1 MGRTLGMRHRHPE
14 PPTDHAPPPGD
25 NGPVTKRL
33 LLAALLSLPLLL
45 AACEGKDKSYSTSP
59 SLRALI
65 GTTTGNVA
73 FRPDEVA
80 PEPVDAPDRWQ
91 VEFNLATFSELENGQ
106 PSLQIVAQVET
117 RPGTGFELWL
127 SDETGAT
134 VARWSGG
141 STTTYVGTMCFQLEL
156 EREGE
161 AVPLGDGD
169 HTATMVFR
177 EPVDGVIAARVV
189 PVTSQPPRLDG
200 VVPAPGSPVYRD
212 GLACPKGS

>member
-1 MGRTLGMRHRHPE
+1 M
-14 PPTDHAPPPGD
+14 
-25 NGPVTKRL
+25 
-33 LLAALLSLPLLL
+33 LALPLLL

-73 FRPDEVA
+73 FQPDEIA
-80 PEPVDAPDRWQ
+80 PEPVAPPEDWQ
-91 VEFNLATFSELENGQ
+91 VEFNLATFSELENER
-106 PSLQIVAQVET
+106 PSIQIVAQVKT

-127 SDETGAT
+127 SDEAGAT

-141 STTTYVGTMCFQLEL
+141 STTTYVGTVCFQLEL
-156 EREGE
+156 ERDGE
-161 AVPLGDGD
+161 AVPLGEGQ

-177 EPVDGVIAARVV
+177 EPVDGVIAARVM
-189 PVTSQPPRLDG
+189 PVTSLPPQLEG
-200 VVPAPGSPVYRD
+200 TVPAAGSPVYQE

>member
-1 MGRTLGMRHRHPE
+1 MPGGGPADRVEYR
-14 PPTDHAPPPGD
+14 GD
-25 NGPVTKRL
+25 NGAVTRRL
-33 LLAALLSLPLLL
+33 LVPLLL
-45 AACEGKDKSYSTSP
+45 ALPLVLVGCEGKDKSYSTSP

-80 PEPVDAPDRWQ
+80 PEPVAPPDDWQ
-91 VEFNLATFSELENGQ
+91 VEFGLATFSKLENDQ
-106 PSLQIVAQVET
+106 PSLQVVAQVET

-127 SDETGAT
+127 ADETGAT

-141 STTTYVGTMCFQLEL
+141 STTTYVGTICFQLEL
-156 EREGE
+156 ERAGE
-161 AVPLGDGD
+161 AVPLGDGP

-177 EPVDGVIAARVV
+177 EPVDGVIAARVM
-189 PVTSQPPRLDG
+189 PVTNQTPRLEG
-200 VVPAPGSPVYRD
+200 ETPGAESPVFRD

>member
-1 MGRTLGMRHRHPE
+1 MTR
-14 PPTDHAPPPGD
+14 
-25 NGPVTKRL
+25 RL
-33 LLAALLSLPLLL
+33 LLIALLTLPVLL

-73 FRPDEVA
+73 FEPDEVA
-80 PEPVDAPDRWQ
+80 PEPVAPPEDWQ
-91 VEFNLATFSELENGQ
+91 VEFNLATFSELENEQ
-106 PSLQIVAQVET
+106 PSIQIVAQVET

-127 SDETGAT
+127 SDESGAT

-156 EREGE
+156 ERDGE
-161 AVPLGDGD
+161 AVPLGTGA

-177 EPVDGVIAARVV
+177 EPVDGVIAARVM
-189 PVTSQPPRLDG
+189 PVTSLPPQLEG
-200 VVPAPGSPVYRD
+200 EIPAPGSPVFKD
-212 GLACPKGS
+212 ALACPKGS

>member
-1 MGRTLGMRHRHPE
+1 
-14 PPTDHAPPPGD
+14 
-25 NGPVTKRL
+25 VTRRL
-33 LLAALLSLPLLL
+33 LLTALLALPLLL

-73 FRPDEVA
+73 FQPDERA
-80 PEPVDAPDRWQ
+80 PEPVAPPEDWQ
-91 VEFNLATFSELENGQ
+91 VEFNLATFSELENEQ
-106 PSLQIVAQVET
+106 PSIQIVAQVET

-156 EREGE
+156 ERDGE
-161 AVPLGDGD
+161 AVPLGTGA

-177 EPVDGVIAARVV
+177 EPVDGVIAARVM
-189 PVTSQPPRLDG
+189 PVTSLPPQLEG
-200 VVPAPGSPVYRD
+200 EIPGPESPVFKD
-212 GLACPKGS
+212 ALACPKGS